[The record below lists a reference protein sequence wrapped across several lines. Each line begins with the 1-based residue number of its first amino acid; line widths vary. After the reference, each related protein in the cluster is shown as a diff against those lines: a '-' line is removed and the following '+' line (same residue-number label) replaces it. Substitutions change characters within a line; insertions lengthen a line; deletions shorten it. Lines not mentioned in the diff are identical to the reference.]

1 MIEKLFKENLQNFV
15 PYNVPKLDYEIKLDA
30 NESFLKLN
38 DYMMGKILNKIKN
51 VEFNRYPDA
60 GAEKVCGVYSK
71 YLGIKK
77 ENIMAGNGSDELIQI
92 IIATLVDKNEN
103 IMTVEPDFSM
113 YGNYAG
119 IGGGKALTFE
129 LDEEFN
135 LDENKLIEKVNEEKV
150 KVLFLSN
157 PNNPTGKVLNKE
169 QIFKILKGCNCAVV
183 IDEAYVE
190 FYEESIVE
198 SIYEYENLIV
208 LRTCSK
214 AMASAAIRLGF
225 LITNSLLLNEIKKA
239 KPPFNVSSVTQ
250 AIGEVILEEIDYIN
264 NCLEKIKGE
273 RSFLVDKLNAFKEI
287 KLYPTCA
294 NFVLVKFKDA
304 EFVYK
309 YLLENKIV
317 VRNYKQGRLKD
328 FLRITVGSR
337 EENEAVIDNLSKI
350 LK

>member
-1 MIEKLFKENLQNFV
+1 MIERLFKQNFQNFV
-15 PYNVPKLDYEIKLDA
+15 PYTVPKLDYKIKLDA
-30 NESFLKLN
+30 NESFLKLD
-38 DYMMGKILNKIKN
+38 DYMMEKILDKVSK
-51 VEFNRYPDA
+51 VDFNRYPDA
-60 GAEKVCGVYSK
+60 GAEKVCEAYSQ
-71 YLGIKK
+71 YVGISK

-92 IIATLVDKNEN
+92 IIAALVDKDEN
-103 IMTVEPDFSM
+103 IMTLEPDFSM
-113 YGNYAG
+113 YGNYTK
-119 IGGGKALTFE
+119 IGGGKVLVFHT
-129 LDEEFN
+129 DEEFN
-135 LDENKLIEKVNEEKV
+135 IDLDKLISRTNEEKI

-157 PNNPTGKVLNKE
+157 PNNPTGKVLSRE
-169 QIFKILKGCNCAVV
+169 QIFKILNGCNCAVV

-190 FYEESIVE
+190 FHEESIVD

-225 LITNSLLLNEIKKA
+225 LITNSFMLNEIKKA
-239 KPPFNVSSVTQ
+239 KPPFNVSSITQ
-250 AIGEVILEEIDYIN
+250 AIGEVVLGEVDYIKSS
-264 NCLEKIKGE
+264 LENIKNE
-273 RSFLVDKLNAFKEI
+273 RSFLINELKNFKEV

-294 NFVLVKFKDA
+294 NFILVKFKDA

-328 FLRITVGSR
+328 FLRITVGNR
-337 EENEAVIDNLSKI
+337 KENEVVIENLNKI

>member
-1 MIEKLFKENLQNFV
+1 MIEKLFKRNLQNFV
-15 PYNVPKLDYEIKLDA
+15 PYTVPKLDYEIKLDA
-30 NESFLKLN
+30 NESFLKLD
-38 DYMMGKILNKIKN
+38 DYMMGKILNKIKD

-60 GAEKVCGVYSK
+60 GAEKVCRAYSK
-71 YLGIKK
+71 YVGINR

-92 IIATLVDKNEN
+92 IIAALVDKNEN

-113 YGNYAG
+113 YGNYSEV
-119 IGGGKALTFE
+119 GGGKALIFQ

-135 LDENKLIEKVNEEKV
+135 LDVDKLIESVNVEKV

-157 PNNPTGKVLNKE
+157 PNNPTGKVLKRE
-169 QIFKILKGCNCAVV
+169 QIFKILNGCNCAVV
-183 IDEAYVE
+183 VDEAYVE
-190 FYEESIVE
+190 FHEESIVD

-225 LITNSLLLNEIKKA
+225 LITNSFMLNEIKKA

-250 AIGEVILEEIDYIN
+250 AIGETVLKETEYIKKSLEN
-264 NCLEKIKGE
+264 IKNE
-273 RSFLVDKLNAFKEI
+273 RSFLIDKLSAFKDF

-294 NFVLVKFKDA
+294 NFILIKFKDA

-309 YLLENKIV
+309 YLLKNKIV

-337 EENEAVIDNLSKI
+337 EENEAVINNLSKI

>member
-1 MIEKLFKENLQNFV
+1 MIEKLFKKNLQNFE
-15 PYNVPKLDYEIKLDA
+15 PYTVPKLDYEIKLDA
-30 NESFLKLN
+30 NESFLKLD
-38 DYMMGKILNKIKN
+38 DYIMEKILNKMKN

-60 GAEKVCGVYSK
+60 GAEEVCRAYSK
-71 YLGIKK
+71 YVGIKR

-92 IIATLVDKNEN
+92 IIAALVDKNEN

-119 IGGGKALTFE
+119 IGGGRVLTFE
-129 LDEEFN
+129 MDEEFN
-135 LDENKLIEKVNEEKV
+135 LDENKLIERVNQDKV

-190 FYEESIVE
+190 FHEESIVD

-225 LITNSLLLNEIKKA
+225 LITNSLLLNEIKKT

-250 AIGEVILEEIDYIN
+250 AIGEVVLKETDYIN
-264 NCLEKIKGE
+264 SSLEKIKGE
-273 RSFLVDKLNAFKEI
+273 RSFLIDKLNEFKEI
-287 KLYPTCA
+287 KVYPTCA
-294 NFVLVKFKDA
+294 NFILIKFKDA

-317 VRNYKQGRLKD
+317 VRNYKQGRLKN
-328 FLRITVGSR
+328 FLRISVGSR
-337 EENEAVIDNLSKI
+337 KENEAVIDNLSKI